1 MAGQGETARIVLVGK
16 SKNKAKYKDKSF
28 LSDINPT
35 EIPKRFIVKITV
47 TFETGDKVDFDT
59 DNIADT
65 FTIDEMQD
73 WLKKIDTKHAITKVE
88 IMLDLDL
95 VHLTVKEDA
104 DTIFSKYF

>member
-1 MAGQGETARIVLVGK
+1 MDQGDAARIVLVGK
-16 SKNKAKYKDKSF
+16 SKNKEKFKDKSF

-35 EIPKRFIVKITV
+35 EIPKVFIIKIKV
-47 TFETGDKVDFDT
+47 TFENGDKVDFDT
-59 DNIADT
+59 SNIADT

-73 WLKKIDTKHAITKVE
+73 WLRKIDSKHMIEKVE

-95 VHLTVKEDA
+95 IYSTVKDDA

>member
-1 MAGQGETARIVLVGK
+1 MDQSNGARIVLVGR
-16 SKNKAKYKDKSF
+16 SKNKEKFKNNSF

-35 EIPKRFIVKITV
+35 EIPKIFIIKIKV
-47 TFETGDKVDFDT
+47 TFENGSKLDFDT
-59 DNIADT
+59 ENLAET

-73 WLKKIDTKHAITKVE
+73 WLKKIDSKHLIEKVE

-95 VHLTVKEDA
+95 IFSTVKSDA

>member
-1 MAGQGETARIVLVGK
+1 MEQGDAARIVLVGR
-16 SKNKAKYKDKSF
+16 SKNKEKFKDKSF

-35 EIPKRFIVKITV
+35 EIPKVFIIKIKV
-47 TFETGDKVDFDT
+47 TFDTGDKVDFDT
-59 DNIADT
+59 VNIADT

-73 WLKKIDTKHAITKVE
+73 WLRKIDSKHMIEKVE

-95 VHLTVKEDA
+95 IYSTVKDDA

>member
-16 SKNKAKYKDKSF
+16 SKNKEKFKDNSF

-35 EIPKRFIVKITV
+35 EIPKVFIVKMTV
-47 TFETGDKVDFDT
+47 TFDNGDKVDFDT

-95 VHLTVKEDA
+95 VYSTVKSDA

>member
-1 MAGQGETARIVLVGK
+1 MEQGDAARIVLVGR
-16 SKNKAKYKDKSF
+16 SKNKEKFKDKSF

-35 EIPKRFIVKITV
+35 EIPKVFIIKIKV
-47 TFETGDKVDFDT
+47 TFENGDKVDFDT
-59 DNIADT
+59 SNIADT

-73 WLKKIDTKHAITKVE
+73 WLRKIDSKHMIEKVE

-95 VHLTVKEDA
+95 IYSTVKDDA

>member
-1 MAGQGETARIVLVGK
+1 MEQGDAARIVLVGR
-16 SKNKAKYKDKSF
+16 SKNKEKFKDKSF

-35 EIPKRFIVKITV
+35 EIPKVFIIKIKL
-47 TFETGDKVDFDT
+47 TFENGDKVDFDT
-59 DNIADT
+59 SNIADT

-73 WLKKIDTKHAITKVE
+73 WLRKIDSKHMIEKVE

-95 VHLTVKEDA
+95 IYSTVKDDA

>member
-1 MAGQGETARIVLVGK
+1 MEQGDAARIVLVGR
-16 SKNKAKYKDKSF
+16 SKNKEKFKDKSF

-35 EIPKRFIVKITV
+35 EIPKVFIIKTKV
-47 TFETGDKVDFDT
+47 TFENGDKVDFDT
-59 DNIADT
+59 VNIADT

-73 WLKKIDTKHAITKVE
+73 WLRKIDSKHMIEKVE

-95 VHLTVKEDA
+95 IHLTVKEDA

>member
-16 SKNKAKYKDKSF
+16 SKNKEKFKDNSF

-35 EIPKRFIVKITV
+35 EIPKVFIVKITV

-73 WLKKIDTKHAITKVE
+73 WLRKIDSKHMIEKVE

-95 VHLTVKEDA
+95 IHLTVKEDA

>member
-59 DNIADT
+59 DNIAET
-65 FTIDEMQD
+65 FTIDEMQH
-73 WLKKIDTKHAITKVE
+73 WLTKIDTKHAITKVE

-95 VHLTVKEDA
+95 VHSTVKEDA

>member
-1 MAGQGETARIVLVGK
+1 MDQGDAARIVLVGK
-16 SKNKAKYKDKSF
+16 SKNKEKFKDKSF

-35 EIPKRFIVKITV
+35 EIPKVFIIKIKV
-47 TFETGDKVDFDT
+47 TFENGDKVDFDT
-59 DNIADT
+59 SNIADT

-73 WLKKIDTKHAITKVE
+73 WLRKIDSKHLIEKVE

-95 VHLTVKEDA
+95 IFSTVKSDA

>member
-73 WLKKIDTKHAITKVE
+73 WLKKIDTKHTKVE

>member
-1 MAGQGETARIVLVGK
+1 MEQGDAARIVLVGR
-16 SKNKAKYKDKSF
+16 SKNKEKFKDKSF

-35 EIPKRFIVKITV
+35 EIPKVFIIKIKV
-47 TFETGDKVDFDT
+47 TFDTGDKIDFDT
-59 DNIADT
+59 ANIADT

-73 WLKKIDTKHAITKVE
+73 WLRKIDSKHMIEKVE

-95 VHLTVKEDA
+95 IYSTVKDDA

>member
-1 MAGQGETARIVLVGK
+1 MAGQSETARIVLVGK
-16 SKNKAKYKDKSF
+16 SKNKDKFKDNSF

-59 DNIADT
+59 ANIAET
-65 FTIDEMQD
+65 FTIDEMQH
-73 WLKKIDTKHAITKVE
+73 WLTKIDTKHAITKVE

-95 VHLTVKEDA
+95 IYSTVKEDA

>member
-95 VHLTVKEDA
+95 VHSTVKEDA
-104 DTIFSKYF
+104 DTIFSKFF

>member
-1 MAGQGETARIVLVGK
+1 MEQGETARIVLVGK
-16 SKNKAKYKDKSF
+16 STNKAKYKDKSF

-47 TFETGDKVDFDT
+47 TFEHGDKVDFDT
-59 DNIADT
+59 ANIADT

-73 WLKKIDTKHAITKVE
+73 WLRKIDSKHMIEKVE

-95 VHLTVKEDA
+95 IHLTVKEDA

>member
-1 MAGQGETARIVLVGK
+1 MEQGDAARIVLVGR
-16 SKNKAKYKDKSF
+16 SKNKEKFKDKSF

-35 EIPKRFIVKITV
+35 EIPKVFIIKIKV
-47 TFETGDKVDFDT
+47 TFDTGDKVDFDT
-59 DNIADT
+59 VNIADT

-73 WLKKIDTKHAITKVE
+73 WLRKIDSKHMIEKVE

-95 VHLTVKEDA
+95 VYSTVKDDA

>member
-1 MAGQGETARIVLVGK
+1 MEQGDAARIVLVGR
-16 SKNKAKYKDKSF
+16 SKNKEKFKDKSF

-35 EIPKRFIVKITV
+35 EIPKVFIIKIKV
-47 TFETGDKVDFDT
+47 TFDTGDKVDFDT
-59 DNIADT
+59 ANIADT

-73 WLKKIDTKHAITKVE
+73 WLRKIDSKHMIEKVE

-95 VHLTVKEDA
+95 IYSTVKDDA

>member
-1 MAGQGETARIVLVGK
+1 MEQGETARIVLVGK

-35 EIPKRFIVKITV
+35 EIPKRFIVKIIV
-47 TFETGDKVDFDT
+47 TFETGDRVDFDT
-59 DNIADT
+59 ANLADT

-73 WLKKIDTKHAITKVE
+73 WLRKIDSKHMIEKVE

-95 VHLTVKEDA
+95 IHLTVKEDA